1 MTVNVSDLSYSSIY
15 HETKEP
21 AKDNKAA
28 ELNLAVISPSL
39 EPHGTVRSTKRA
51 RIVGVALELYYSK
64 ISLMPVGS
72 EIEFFEFFKVW
83 SGQDD
88 DAGRDCETRD
98 DQENVGKESVTKEGR
113 IPLPCEIL
121 QPVLRILGHCLLG
134 PKKDKELIGAAC
146 AACRSLYSRSL
157 HDINPQAI
165 LATRSLLRL
174 SEKTWDPKNNVDHTE
189 IPMNNVIAL

>member
-1 MTVNVSDLSYSSIY
+1 
-15 HETKEP
+15 
-21 AKDNKAA
+21 
-28 ELNLAVISPSL
+28 
-39 EPHGTVRSTKRA
+39 
-51 RIVGVALELYYSK
+51 
-64 ISLMPVGS
+64 
-72 EIEFFEFFKVW
+72 
-83 SGQDD
+83 
-88 DAGRDCETRD
+88 
-98 DQENVGKESVTKEGR
+98 
-113 IPLPCEIL
+113 
-121 QPVLRILGHCLLG
+121 LG